1 MKTDELIKALS
12 LEVAAVPRTAMARQ
26 MVLWIVPAALISFL
40 LMLATEGLRPDLI
53 TAMGRPAIWVKFAI
67 VLALSGAALAAVVHA
82 SRPDQSGQKFLILF
96 GVVVLAAM
104 AGGLIQLLNHDSSI
118 WLRAWL
124 GNSSAECPFII
135 IGLSVP
141 LFVAIMFVMRQTAP
155 ANARIAGAAAG
166 LLAGGLSA
174 LIYALHCGEPAIAFV
189 ATWYVGG
196 IVAVGALGALIGP
209 RVLRW

>member
-12 LEVAAVPRTAMARQ
+12 FDVAPVPRMALALQ
-26 MVLWIVPAALISFL
+26 MVMWLAPAAIVSFV
-40 LMLATEGLRPDLI
+40 LMLATVGLRPDLV
-53 TAMGRPAIWVKFAI
+53 AALGRPAIWVKFAI
-67 VLALSGAALAAVVHA
+67 VLALSGAALAAVAQA
-82 SRPDQSGQKFLILF
+82 SRPDQSGRKFLMLF
-96 GVVVLAAM
+96 GALVFSAII
-104 AGGLIQLLNHDSSI
+104 GGFIQLLNHDTSI

-124 GNSSAECPFII
+124 GSSSAECPFII
-135 IGLSVP
+135 MGLSVP
-141 LFVAIMFVMRQTAP
+141 LFLATLMVMRKAAP

-174 LIYALHCGEPAIAFV
+174 FIYALHCGEAAIMFI

-196 IVAVGALGALIGP
+196 IIAAGAFGALIGP